1 MNGLKKILSAL
12 AVGVLTGIS
21 LGSCTDEIADTP
33 KNGAALMLCPVVNE
47 SGSGTEI
54 ALTRFGAATVTDEN
68 AVNKMDVYIFDNTSG
83 NLVKAY
89 HLNSASTMAGTNNVL
104 ENKWQDVYTQGT
116 TYDIYVIANSPV
128 TPPDFATRDALKAWQ
143 LTDEGVY
150 SPATLL
156 MDGNM
161 TWTPAGLSDQYLTG
175 FTLTRAVAKLELT
188 VKIGATLAADMNTKG
203 IQVQRPVY
211 RPVNYNVNT
220 VLASS
225 NATATRNLNILDDWL
240 YNSAQDASW
249 AAPVADQSF
258 TLTAY
263 SYSFSWSEGERLLAM
278 PKMLVSLGN
287 KLNQSVSYH
296 YYLLPMVNSEFGSR
310 SLIRNYI
317 YKATATLTNYGSTE
331 GVEEIIDTGGL
342 QYEVIPWGSE
352 TQSLLTAPGVKYLK
366 VLPENPA
373 IYEGEVG
380 QYNSITLTYTASND
394 IQIPSENISAYFIN
408 KNGVETAFT
417 DAMSNA
423 PSGSPHFTVVHDAAT
438 QTITVK
444 SMVPTNKAVKYIRL
458 KVKMVDDQG
467 DPVMDEGVPYEEDIL
482 VRHFPADYVMN
493 IPGWWSSRYDPAHA
507 GNVTQAREETT
518 DLATAKAWGNYN
530 VENRTTYGSNEKLNR
545 SQFTAAVP
553 GNGRRGA
560 YDSNNPYETGGYQY
574 WGYGST
580 LYDSNGNNVSWN
592 DCDWRGTFAPYQFQT
607 YWRRSVTYTTVYYRY
622 VQAAGSPTG
631 NWVNFSKKNG
641 TIYQDVNGSSGNQIY
656 RAKFFDSNSKLIK
669 AINPNK
675 AGWNDGNFF
684 GTDVSASNNH
694 MYVIQTKTV
703 PAGTTLARPNI
714 PSGSYFS
721 NDDVLSPA
729 FMISSKLGNLN
740 LANYPNWNTSSA
752 GGNITGTKPNKK
764 INDGTNDKNM
774 NNTDAK
780 KHCANYLETSMD
792 GKVYYGWRLPTK
804 EELRRI
810 IDYQETY
817 KDVMDMML
825 PGPGYYALDGTYSK
839 NDRNP
844 YWSNPNGS
852 YSSQGYSTSSGLRCV
867 RDLTPDDIRY
877 INGNMTAEEE
887 EAYLN
892 TY

>member
-1 MNGLKKILSAL
+1 MMNGLKKILSAL

-54 ALTRFGAATVTDEN
+54 ALTRFGAATATDEN
-68 AVNKMDVYIFDNTSG
+68 TVKKMDVYIFDNTSG

-296 YYLLPMVNSEFGSR
+296 YYLLPMVNSELGSR
-310 SLIRNYI
+310 SLVRNYI

-408 KNGVETAFT
+408 KNGVETPFT
-417 DAMSNA
+417 DDRSSA
-423 PSGSPHFTVVHDAAT
+423 PAGSPHFTVVHDAAT

-458 KVKMVDDQG
+458 KVKMVDDLG
-467 DPVMDEGVPYEEDIL
+467 NPVMDAGVPYEEDIL

-507 GNVTQAREETT
+507 GDVTQAREETT
-518 DLATAKAWGNYN
+518 DLATAQAWGNYN
-530 VENRTTYGSNEKLNR
+530 VENRTTYGSNEMLTR

-553 GNGRRGA
+553 GNGRRGTYNSPDPSKA
-560 YDSNNPYETGGYQY
+560 YEKDGYLY
-574 WGYGST
+574 WGTGST
-580 LYDSNGNNVSWN
+580 DWNESTHNYVNRSDYDW
-592 DCDWRGTFAPYQFQT
+592 GTFSYYQFKN
-607 YWRRSVTYTTVYYRY
+607 YYRRSVTYAKIYYRY
-622 VQAAGSPTG
+622 VQASGSPTG
-631 NWVNFSKKNG
+631 NWVNWSKKSG
-641 TIYQDVNGSSGNQIY
+641 TIFGLYKNNKTLANATNNFNYTTDNRVYQTKVFDTDNKFYWIKIENNTVKRGSSV
-656 RAKFFDSNSKLIK
+656 AF
-669 AINPNK
+669 
-675 AGWNDGNFF
+675 
-684 GTDVSASNNH
+684 TNNH

-703 PAGTTLARPNI
+703 DAGNTLAKPYI
-714 PSGSYFS
+714 PSGQYFS
-721 NDDVLSPA
+721 TDDVISPA
-729 FMISSKLGNLN
+729 FMIASHLGNLT
-740 LANYPNWNTSSA
+740 LVNYPNW
-752 GGNITGTKPNKK
+752 GTGTSDANY
-764 INDGTNDKNM
+764 NTYFNA
-774 NNTDAK
+774 NNVAAK
-780 KHCANYLETSMD
+780 EHCANYLETSKA
-792 GKVYYGWRLPTK
+792 GKMYYGWRLPTAD
-804 EELRRI
+804 ELDRI
-810 IDYQETY
+810 IYYQNNYT
-817 KDVMDMML
+817 DVMDNLL
-825 PGPGYYALDGTYSK
+825 PGPGYFDLTGVLHT
-839 NDRNP
+839 NP
-844 YWSNPNGS
+844 TGS
-852 YSSQGYSTSSGLRCV
+852 GSRGIRCV

-877 INGNMTAEEE
+877 INGDMTAEEE
-887 EAYLN
+887 EAYLK

>member
-1 MNGLKKILSAL
+1 MMNGLKKILSAL
-12 AVGVLTGIS
+12 AVGVLTCIS

-54 ALTRFGAATVTDEN
+54 ALTRFGAATATDEN
-68 AVNKMDVYIFDNTSG
+68 TVKKMDVYIFDNTSG

-104 ENKWQDVYTQGT
+104 ENKWQDVYTQGI

-296 YYLLPMVNSEFGSR
+296 YYLLPMVNSELGSR

-331 GVEEIIDTGGL
+331 GVEEIIDTDGL

-408 KNGVETAFT
+408 KDGVETPFT
-417 DAMSNA
+417 DDRSSA
-423 PSGSPHFTVVHDAAT
+423 PAGSPHFTVVHDAAA

-444 SMVPTNKAVKYIRL
+444 SMVPTNRAVKYIRL
-458 KVKMVDDQG
+458 KVKMVDDLG
-467 DPVMDEGVPYEEDIL
+467 NPVMNGSDPYEEDIL

-493 IPGWWSSRYDPAHA
+493 IPGWWSSRYDPANA

-518 DLATAKAWGNYN
+518 DLATAQAWGNYN
-530 VENRTTYGSNEKLNR
+530 VENRTTYGSNQKLTR
-545 SQFTAAVP
+545 LQFTAAVP

-560 YDSNNPYETGGYQY
+560 YISSNPYETGDYQY
-574 WGYGST
+574 WGDGST

-622 VQAAGSPTG
+622 VPAAGSPTG
-631 NWVNFSKKNG
+631 NWVNWTKKTGSIVAQLKNG
-641 TIYQDVNGSSGNQIY
+641 SAINTVSSNSSSSYTNRIYQ
-656 RAKFFDSNSKLIK
+656 AKLSNADNTNSDWITSVSTSDG
-669 AINPNK
+669 
-675 AGWNDGNFF
+675 AGVFP
-684 GTDVSASNNH
+684 NNH

-703 PAGTTLARPNI
+703 PAGMTLAHPYINKQL
-714 PSGSYFS
+714 PES
-721 NDDVLSPA
+721 NVYKYLSDDDVISPA
-729 FMISSKLGNLN
+729 FMVASQLGNLT
-740 LANYPNWNTSSA
+740 LSNYPGWDTS
-752 GGNITGTKPNKK
+752 KQ
-764 INDGTNDKNM
+764 GTNNDTNIK
-774 NNTDAK
+774 NTDAR
-780 KHCANYLETSMD
+780 KHCAYYLETSRD
-792 GKVYYGWRLPTK
+792 GKMYYNWRLPTAK
-804 EELRRI
+804 ELNI
-810 IDYQETY
+810 IINYQKYY
-817 KDVMDMML
+817 KDVMDVLL
-825 PGPGYYALDGTYSK
+825 PGKGYYALNGAYSAVDHTGATYTT
-839 NDRNP
+839 
-844 YWSNPNGS
+844 
-852 YSSQGYSTSSGLRCV
+852 STSVDLRCV

-877 INGNMTAEEE
+877 INGDMTAEEV

>member
-1 MNGLKKILSAL
+1 MMNGLKKILSAL

-54 ALTRFGAATVTDEN
+54 ALTRFGAATATDEN
-68 AVNKMDVYIFDNTSG
+68 TVKKMDVYIFDNTSG

-287 KLNQSVSYH
+287 KLNESVSYH
-296 YYLLPMVNSEFGSR
+296 YYLLPMVNSELGSR

-317 YKATATLTNYGSTE
+317 YKVTATLTNYGSTE
-331 GVEEIIDTGGL
+331 GVEEIIDTDGL

-352 TQSLLTAPGVKYLK
+352 TQSLLTAPEVKYLK
-366 VLPENPA
+366 VLPENPT

-380 QYNSITLTYTASND
+380 QYNSITLTYTASSD
-394 IQIPSENISAYFIN
+394 IEIPSANISAYFID

-417 DAMSNA
+417 DDRSSA
-423 PSGSPHFTVVHDAAT
+423 PAGSPHFTVVHDAAAH
-438 QTITVK
+438 TITVK

-458 KVKMVDDQG
+458 KVKMVDDLG
-467 DPVMDEGVPYEEDIL
+467 NPVMDAGVPYEENIL

-518 DLATAKAWGNYN
+518 DLATAQAWGNYN
-530 VENRTTYGSNEKLNR
+530 VENRTTYGSNEKLTR
-545 SQFTAAVP
+545 SEFTAAVP
-553 GNGRRGA
+553 GNGSRGA
-560 YDSNNPYETGGYQY
+560 YNSNNPYETGGYQY
-574 WGYGST
+574 WGNGST

-592 DCDWRGTFAPYQFQT
+592 DCDWRGIFAPYQFQT

-631 NWVNFSKKNG
+631 NWVNWSKKSGTYVEQVRKGTTAIDSVATGTADNRIYQAKFSKVDG
-641 TIYQDVNGSSGNQIY
+641 E
-656 RAKFFDSNSKLIK
+656 NSYWI
-669 AINPNK
+669 
-675 AGWNDGNFF
+675 
-684 GTDVSASNNH
+684 TSASGGEANANTFKNNH

-721 NDDVLSPA
+721 NDDVISPA
-729 FMISSKLGNLN
+729 FMVSSNLGNLN
-740 LANYPNWNTSSA
+740 LANYPKWDSSTTA
-752 GGNITGTKPNKK
+752 KLENSFKT
-764 INDGTNDKNM
+764 
-774 NNTDAK
+774 TDAK
-780 KHCANYLETSMD
+780 KHCAFYLETSRA
-792 GKVYYGWRLPTK
+792 GKMYYKWRLPTAK
-804 EELRRI
+804 ELDI
-810 IDYQETY
+810 IINYQTNY
-817 KDVMDMML
+817 TDVMAVML
-825 PGPGYYALDGTYSK
+825 PGTGYFDLT
-839 NDRNP
+839 
-844 YWSNPNGS
+844 GS
-852 YSSQGYSTSSGLRCV
+852 LHTKPKVSSDEKGLRCV

-877 INGNMTAEEE
+877 INGDMTAEEE
-887 EAYLN
+887 EVYLN